1 LTRVPDGQHVVDLL
15 EEYRR
20 GLLATPEAQAVLAHL
35 ADCATCRA
43 QNETDAALAAQLGA
57 LPVTPASPLLRRRI
71 LQVADGRPTGLRR
84 WLRHPAVAALAA
96 AILVTLVLSPWLRF
110 RPEGLPDPVESLLT
124 AGVSE
129 HRRILLQIQGLPGA
143 GEISADPERAFARV
157 YALTDVALP
166 RAFAGGADF
175 RLISARP
182 TLLANRKAAAAVLSS
197 GPTTVTTYF
206 AVPGKDL
213 PMPAERRVQ
222 IEQYRPYVRE
232 VNGFHCV
239 YWKQGELAYLMVT
252 DLDDSGTRQLFLRMR
267 KAL

>member
-1 LTRVPDGQHVVDLL
+1 MTPMPDRQHVLDRLD
-15 EEYRR
+15 EYRR
-20 GLLATPEAQAVLAHL
+20 GTLPPAEADVVRAHL
-35 ADCATCRA
+35 GDCAACRA
-43 QNETDAALAAQLGA
+43 QEAADTVLAAALAA

-71 LQVADGRPTGLRR
+71 LQETSRPPAGLRR
-84 WLRHPAVAALAA
+84 WLRHPAVAAVAAGLLVALA
-96 AILVTLVLSPWLRF
+96 LSPWVRF
-110 RPEGLPDPVESLLT
+110 RPDPLDPVETLLT

-129 HRRILLQIQGLPGA
+129 HRRILLQIQGAPGT
-143 GEISADPERAFARV
+143 GETPADFERAFARV

-175 RLISARP
+175 RLVSARP
-182 TLLANRKAAAAVLSS
+182 TLLANRKAAAAVLAS
-197 GPTTVTTYF
+197 GPATVTTYF

-213 PMPAERRVQ
+213 PMPADRRVQ
-222 IEQYRPYVRE
+222 IEQYRPYLRE

-252 DLDDSGTRQLFLRMR
+252 DLDDSGTRQMFLRMR